1 MLDRKRHD
9 PRTKDQRAKRG
20 GTMNHATRGITKRI
34 MTGNTLAALL
44 LFALSSCSLKPS
56 HSTSAGSGGSS
67 GGGGD
72 ASGGAGASGGGNG
85 GSTGSTVTASGGISN
100 NGGASGRGGAG
111 GGGAGSNSPSG
122 GVSGSAGHGGAAGAS
137 GGASGAGGAA
147 GTSGGASGG
156 SGGDTTVADDP
167 TCSSFTATRVATLTP
182 QDPQAKTKAQAMS
195 QSEKITMLS
204 GDKTPDYTTAN
215 PFRSYGVSS
224 QGITEFPMRD
234 GPRGLRTIDGE
245 VGTTWA
251 VAAARAASF
260 DLDLEYQVGKYQ
272 GLDMRAAKDDLALSP
287 TINTLRHPR
296 WARAQETYGED
307 PVLQGEM
314 GAAYVRGMQQEGST
328 AACPKH
334 FVGNDTDDNRATA
347 DPAYDEQTLRENY
360 ARPFEIVV
368 KKGDPACIM
377 AAYNLVNDTHCT
389 ENKHLLTDILRTDWG
404 WTGFVLTDWD
414 ASVAGHGAASMSAGL
429 DLEMPDPRAF
439 TTLASDL
446 SSGALSGDALTQSVV
461 RILNAR
467 MKMKNFDSSYVSAT
481 KSSGFATKAE
491 NVSLAERTEVE
502 GAVLL
507 KNDGI
512 LPLGAKASTI
522 GSGSPDVKT
531 IAIVGPDNNLPIM
544 PDNGKAGTVSG
555 LGDRGSS
562 QTSPPHVVSYF
573 QGLTAHGGITV
584 KQSADASAASGA
596 DVVIIPVSMAH
607 EDEGEAYGGG
617 ADRKDLTL
625 SGAHPSHWTTKPA
638 AFIKSVAAT
647 NPNIIVLL
655 NIGGAVIV
663 EDWIDNVKA
672 VIQTFY
678 PGQEGGTAL
687 AKLLFDDANFSGKL
701 PFTVGKAE
709 TDYPPF
715 GNSGSSR
722 FTVDY
727 LHGYR
732 HFEKNAKPVRYWFG
746 YGQSYTTYKY
756 SNLKVL
762 CSSVSTTGRLN
773 VQVTVA
779 NTGKVAGDE
788 IVQLYVGYPNTT
800 APKRP
805 PKELKVFTRV
815 TLAAGESKDVQL
827 SVPAQD
833 TAYWSTTTNG
843 WVVEK
848 VAHKVYVGPSA
859 DPASL
864 LSADFT
870 IR

>member
-1 MLDRKRHD
+1 MK
-9 PRTKDQRAKRG
+9 
-20 GTMNHATRGITKRI
+20 HATRPLTKP
-34 MTGNTLAALL
+34 MTTRYVLAALL
-44 LFALSSCSLKPS
+44 SASSGACSLKPS
-56 HSTSAGSGGSS
+56 Q
-67 GGGGD
+67 D
-72 ASGGAGASGGGNG
+72 ASVAS
-85 GSTGSTVTASGGISN
+85 
-100 NGGASGRGGAG
+100 GGAG
-111 GGGAGSNSPSG
+111 GGGAGGGGSPNVGGNAGGAGGAGGGGGSQGGGTTSGGGGAPSG
-122 GVSGSAGHGGAAGAS
+122 GAGVSGSDGRGGAAG
-137 GGASGAGGAA
+137 GGAGGGAP
-147 GTSGGASGG
+147 GGNGG
-156 SGGDTTVADDP
+156 SSVADDP
-167 TCSSFTATRVATLTP
+167 TCSSFTVTRVATLTP
-182 QDPQAKTKAQAMS
+182 EDPQAQAKADAMT
-195 QSEKITMLS
+195 QSEKVAMLS
-204 GDKTPDYTTAN
+204 GDKVLDWNSPG
-215 PFRSYGVSS
+215 PFRSLGVSS

-234 GPRGLRTIDGE
+234 GPRGVRTINGE

-251 VAAARAASF
+251 VAVARAASF

-272 GLDMRAAKDDLALSP
+272 GLDMRAAKDELSLAP

-296 WARAQETYGED
+296 WARSQETYGED

-314 GAAYVRGMQQEGST
+314 GAAFVRGMQKEGST

-334 FVGNDTDDNRATA
+334 FVGNDTDDNRETA
-347 DPAYDEQTLRENY
+347 SPVYDEQTLRENY
-360 ARPFEIVV
+360 TRPFEITV

-414 ASVAGHGAASMSAGL
+414 ASVPGHGAASMNAGL
-429 DLEMPDPRAF
+429 DLEMPDPLAF
-439 TTLASDL
+439 ATLASDL
-446 SSGALSGDALTQSVV
+446 SAGNLKTETLNLSVR

-467 MKMKNFDSSYVSAT
+467 MKMKNFDSSYVSAA
-481 KSSGFATKAE
+481 KNSGFATKAD
-491 NVSLAERTEVE
+491 NVSLAEKTALE

-512 LPLGAKASTI
+512 LPLGDKASLL
-522 GSGSPDVKT
+522 GSGSPNVKT
-531 IAIVGPDNNLPIM
+531 IAIVGPDNNLPVM
-544 PDNGKAGTVSG
+544 PENGKANSVSG

-573 QGLTAHGGITV
+573 QGLTAHGGVTI

-596 DVVIIPVSMAH
+596 DVVIIPVAMAH

-625 SGAHPSHWTTKPA
+625 SGSHPKHWTTKPA

-647 NPNIIVLL
+647 NPNVIVLL
-655 NIGGAVIV
+655 SVGGAVIV
-663 EDWIDNVKA
+663 EDWLDSAKA
-672 VIQTFY
+672 VVQNFY
-678 PGQEGGTAL
+678 PGQEGGTAV
-687 AKLLFDDANFSGKL
+687 AKLLFGDANFSGKL

-709 TDYPPF
+709 SDYPPF
-715 GNSGSSR
+715 GNSSSAGR

-732 HFEKNAKPVRYWFG
+732 HFEKNDKPVRYWFG
-746 YGQSYTTYKY
+746 YGQSYATFKY
-756 SNLKVL
+756 SGLKVL

-773 VQVTVA
+773 VQVTVQ
-779 NTGKVAGDE
+779 NTGKLAGDE

-805 PKELKVFTRV
+805 VKELKAFTRV
-815 TLAAGESKDVQL
+815 TLAPGESKDVQL
-827 SVPAQD
+827 SLPAQD
-833 TAYWSTTTNG
+833 TAYWSIKDTTASSPSG
-843 WVVEK
+843 SWVVEK
-848 VAHKVYVGPSA
+848 VVHKVLVGPSA
-859 DPASL
+859 DPTTL